1 LRPVDQISG
10 YPERV
15 EAALVG
21 VCVGEAVAGEAAGAA
36 DLLGV
41 AESLAAT
48 GGFDADDLRRRGL
61 ERPSKSG
68 STGLLLR
75 GLPFGLITP
84 LDRPRLRRD
93 AYRCVALAGA
103 DEGTAITA
111 VAVAVLTADL
121 LRFDVDTALV
131 RLRQSLLEDAP
142 FTLLE
147 RFRLAEDLAGLDGA
161 QDPGAVFQAA
171 VSALHRGQGIEAC
184 ARAALALSPVA
195 AGLAGALAGTR
206 DGFEGVDAAAARSVP
221 HAETAAAVAH
231 RLGEQ
236 LGAGS
241 LPHAGA
247 S

>member
-1 LRPVDQISG
+1 LRRVQESGDQ
-10 YPERV
+10 PERI
-15 EAALVG
+15 EGALVG
-21 VCVGEAVAGEAAGAA
+21 ACVGEAAADVAAGAA

-68 STGLLLR
+68 SAGLLLR
-75 GLPFGLITP
+75 GLPFGLLTP

-103 DEGTAITA
+103 DELTAICA

-121 LRFDVDTALV
+121 PRFDLATSLV

-142 FTLLE
+142 LALLD
-147 RFRLAEDLAGLDGA
+147 RFRA
-161 QDPGAVFQAA
+161 QATGEPVPDATDPGAVLQAVIGALDRASGIGSVVRETVA
-171 VSALHRGQGIEAC
+171 VA
-184 ARAALALSPVA
+184 PVA
-195 AGLAGALAGTR
+195 AGLAGALAGAR
-206 DGFEGVDAAAARSVP
+206 DGLSGVDASGLAQVP
-221 HAETAAAVAH
+221 HAETAASIAH
-231 RLGEQ
+231 RL
-236 LGAGS
+236 ADRAASS
-241 LPHAGA
+241 LPVMGA